1 MGRGLFGGIVWGIV
15 LSGLVLVVLALVG
28 PPPTRPGEAPVP
40 PMAGRPEAPPSQTRP
55 PEAAPETAPPAA
67 AERPGALARPEP
79 ARAPATDIE
88 LPPGS
93 EFNRRPPDREAS
105 LPSADEGR
113 RGAPPVRGPD
123 AGGAAIESP
132 RLDTAPGAA
141 PAPVTS
147 GPDGLAP
154 PLSAEAPPD
163 FAADEP
169 VQTAPGATAPLAV
182 PPERDDMA
190 VTAPDVLAEV
200 TAGAGDGEPA
210 AQDAVP
216 APGDG
221 DAQAATDA
229 GGGMRDPVEPAQP
242 RIRPLPVLPERAEG
256 GDVGMTG
263 MQAEAPPDSPPG
275 GALRVPA
282 PSGGIEAPD
291 IRTGRLPMVGTA
303 PPETAAD
310 AAQPPEAAQE
320 PAEDGAEAAEASPGA
335 MPREGLGALARNA
348 VPFQPAADR
357 PLFSVILIDAGE
369 EGLDRA
375 ALMTFSFP
383 VTFAVDPN
391 RPDADEAMAA
401 YRAAGYEVVALA
413 TGLPQGATP
422 GDLEVALA
430 AQQGLLDRAVAVM
443 DVAGAGFQ
451 DDRALTA
458 QMVAFA
464 GETGHGLVTYDRG
477 LNSAARLAGQAG
489 VPQATVFRMLDEDRP
504 NAPTIRRIMDRA
516 VFKARQDGHVVM
528 VGHSYSDTVTALYSW
543 ALEAE
548 AEAVTLAPISAV
560 LRRR

>member
-40 PMAGRPEAPPSQTRP
+40 PLAGRPEAPPSQTRP
-55 PEAAPETAPPAA
+55 PEAAPETAPPVA

-105 LPSADEGR
+105 LPRADEGR

-123 AGGAAIESP
+123 AEGAVIEAP

-182 PPERDDMA
+182 PLPAAPERDDMA
-190 VTAPDVLAEV
+190 VTAP
-200 TAGAGDGEPA
+200 
-210 AQDAVP
+210 DAVP

-221 DAQAATDA
+221 DAQAAADA
-229 GGGMRDPVEPAQP
+229 AGGMRDPVDPAQP
-242 RIRPLPVLPERAEG
+242 RVRPLPVLPETAQRGEAG
-256 GDVGMTG
+256 RTG
-263 MQAEAPPDSPPG
+263 MQAEPPPDSPPG

-291 IRTGRLPMVGTA
+291 IRTGRLPMVGTV

-320 PAEDGAEAAEASPGA
+320 PAEESAEAAEASPGA
-335 MPREGLGALARNA
+335 TPREGLGALARNA

-383 VTFAVDPN
+383 VTFAVDPS

-413 TGLPQGATP
+413 TGLPPGATP

-430 AQQGLLDRAVAVM
+430 AQHGLLDRAVAVM

-489 VPQATVFRMLDEDRP
+489 VPQATVFRMLDENRP
-504 NAPTIRRIMDRA
+504 NAPTIRRILDRA